1 MTPKEY
7 RAALI
12 AVGLAPNDA
21 SRFFQT
27 DERTTRRWAADDNDR
42 DVPRAVAV
50 TLRLMLRY
58 KLSPSDVVTLMN
70 EDEESLTSAPDEPA
84 GA

>member
-1 MTPKEY
+1 MTPKDY
-7 RAALI
+7 RAAL
-12 AVGLAPNDA
+12 AALGLAPNDA

-50 TLRLMLRY
+50 TLTLMLRY
-58 KLSPSDVVTLMN
+58 KLTPADVVALMN
-70 EDEESLTSAPDEPA
+70 EDDESPA
-84 GA
+84 NASDA